1 MTIVDFKKK
10 SLEKKNKEFQRVT
23 NDLHGISIVDHFT
36 KRKKKKRK
44 KKRLLDS
51 TIVIVRAN
59 YSIKNRWTNHV

>member
-36 KRKKKKRK
+36 KKKKKK
-44 KKRLLDS
+44 KKEKASWQYDRHCPSELFDQ
-51 TIVIVRAN
+51 
-59 YSIKNRWTNHV
+59 K